1 MAALGH
7 SNSKEFPNLPE
18 EPWDWEEISLNLLRP
33 SDIYSGLFCISLAQR
48 NSGRKRH
55 RLRWMV
61 KPRAVPQLILKLQ
74 DPTERESALRM
85 LSSYLF
91 EKREEEPENYY
102 MVGLLLYYSCGTMT
116 LLIQVQ
122 SLTQFSEHL
131 MVFLRKEAAMRLI
144 NAIILFQCIAANKLT
159 RQKIVSFQMANLLVP
174 LVMHQSPLKVYDNV
188 RAVALSVIGIIC
200 QDRELEMIDWAI
212 QSDILEVCWLSI
224 ETGNELTK
232 VVGLHILE
240 SILQT
245 NFGRSWLL
253 TESNSSQQDKLL
265 KTLGTLV
272 KIMAAYGSCLPR
284 LLFHIIR
291 CYILLCRE
299 SRGYDIVKEAVASP
313 LLDGT
318 FSNILK
324 A

>member
-1 MAALGH
+1 
-7 SNSKEFPNLPE
+7 
-18 EPWDWEEISLNLLRP
+18 
-33 SDIYSGLFCISLAQR
+33 
-48 NSGRKRH
+48 
-55 RLRWMV
+55 MV

-91 EKREEEPENYY
+91 EVAIFP
-102 MVGLLLYYSCGTMT
+102 
-116 LLIQVQ
+116 QF
-122 SLTQFSEHL
+122 LTS
-131 MVFLRKEAAMRLI
+131 I
-144 NAIILFQCIAANKLT
+144 
-159 RQKIVSFQMANLLVP
+159 QMANLLVP

-272 KIMAAYGSCLPR
+272 
-284 LLFHIIR
+284 
-291 CYILLCRE
+291 

-324 A
+324 KYYPLIWGLLQQLLLIVGKQDSSICSYRKLSA

>member
-33 SDIYSGLFCISLAQR
+33 SDIYSAQR

-116 LLIQVQ
+116 LLIQELIVVYVTII
-122 SLTQFSEHL
+122 LGNMTE
-131 MVFLRKEAAMRLI
+131 RAAMRLI

-232 VVGLHILE
+232 VV
-240 SILQT
+240 
-245 NFGRSWLL
+245 
-253 TESNSSQQDKLL
+253 
-265 KTLGTLV
+265 

-324 A
+324 KYYPLIWGLLQQLLLIVGKQDSSICSYRKLSA